1 MSRTITFLVHL
12 AVSSFEGE
20 TDEPTPQDLETI
32 AQNIEHAIEHF
43 REHEGLSDAHSD
55 IYVEYVERVSP
66 LGT

>member
-20 TDEPTPQDLETI
+20 TDEPTPRDLETI
-32 AQNIEHAIEHF
+32 AKNMEHAIEHF
-43 REHEGLSDAHSD
+43 RANEGLSDADSD

-66 LGT
+66 LET